1 MQTFSVRDLRDRT
14 GELIR
19 EAEAGHLSVVAKHG
33 QPVFVA
39 VPLDEPMLQHGVRV
53 ALAMKLFQ
61 EGVLSA
67 GKAARFAGQDK
78 FRFLQQLADAGIPV
92 VDYPVEELDQE
103 LAALDAPGLRG

>member
-92 VDYPVEELDQE
+92 VDYPIEELDQE

>member
-61 EGVLSA
+61 DGVLSA

-78 FRFLQQLADAGIPV
+78 FSFLQQLAEAGVPV

-103 LAALDAPGLRG
+103 LAALDALGRHG